1 MRRPKKVILA
11 LSFAIAAGGAG
22 IAVAQSTHSA
32 QTTATPAAQTA
43 MAGTAGSATINVAAA
58 TVGGRSEPILVDAH
72 GLPLYTYNLDTAKQS
87 RVDVGLAQLWPPL
100 VSNSPTENGANGKL
114 GVITDSNGQQAQ
126 YNGHFLYTF
135 VKDTPGQVTGQGVA
149 GFAVATPNLSA
160 KSSPAATKAAPPA
173 ATQPSPYR
181 Y

>member
-11 LSFAIAAGGAG
+11 LSFAIAVGGAG

-32 QTTATPAAQTA
+32 RTTITPAAQTA
-43 MAGTAGSATINVAAA
+43 MAGTAAAATINVAAV
-58 TVGGRSEPILVDAH
+58 TVAGQSEPILVDAH
-72 GLPLYTYNLDTAKQS
+72 GLPLYTYNLDTAKKS
-87 RVDVGLAQLWPPL
+87 LVDVGLAQLWPPL
-100 VSNSPTENGANGKL
+100 VSKSPTENGANGKL
-114 GVITDSNGQQAQ
+114 AVIADPNGEQVQ

-149 GFAVATPNLSA
+149 GFSVATPNLST
-160 KSSPAATKAAPPA
+160 KSSPAAIKPAPPA